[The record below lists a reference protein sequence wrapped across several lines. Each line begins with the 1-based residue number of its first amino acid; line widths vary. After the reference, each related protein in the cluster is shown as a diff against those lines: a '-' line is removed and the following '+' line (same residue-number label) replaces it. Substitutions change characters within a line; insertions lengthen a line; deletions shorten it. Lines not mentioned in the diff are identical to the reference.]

1 MTPFT
6 FLVAILAAFRLAYAI
21 SKEEGPLGVFASL
34 RGHLDPNQRTWIGRG
49 LNCGACVSVW
59 TSLLIVLAILYLPA
73 EVTTPIVF
81 WLAVA
86 CGALLIN
93 RWVNK

>member
-1 MTPFT
+1 MTWFT
-6 FLVAILAAFRLAYAI
+6 ALIAVLASFRLAYMI
-21 SKEEGPLGVFASL
+21 SHEEGPFSIFSTI
-34 RGHLDPNQRTWIGRG
+34 RGRIDPNQQTWIGRG

-59 TSLLIVLAILYLPA
+59 TSLIVVLAILYLPA
-73 EVTTPIVF
+73 EITTPIVF